1 MRKGFKGLDPFIEVD
16 LLPESA
22 LYLQHLAQRER
33 GRMRLKMSAGEVDE
47 MVRQFKDAH
56 GGGTVCPPAYAC
68 RSRQY
73 HVR

>member
-1 MRKGFKGLDPFIEVD
+1 MRKGFKGLDPSLDAD

-33 GRMRLKMSAGEVDE
+33 GQMRLKISADEVDA
-47 MVRQFKDAH
+47 MVRQFKDTH
-56 GGGTVCPPAYAC
+56 GGATVCPPAYAC